1 VPRPRFGVPDVVRS
15 VANYGNG
22 CQMPPDHHYAQLST
36 CKLLL
41 RRYERGRKPVRI
53 RPPRAPEAIT
63 FERDYPGTTDQARH
77 VRADLAKVAA
87 SCPVADDLVLLA
99 SELATNAILHSR
111 SGHPAR
117 TFAVRAALYPGDY
130 AWVEVTD
137 QGGRW
142 TADEHDDEHGRGLAI
157 VAAIAGDG
165 NWGIG
170 GDAASRTTWFRLN
183 WLQGP
188 TERDMRTSTRIA

>member
-1 VPRPRFGVPDVVRS
+1 
-15 VANYGNG
+15 
-22 CQMPPDHHYAQLST
+22 MPPDHRYAQLST
-36 CKLLL
+36 CKLLV
-41 RRYERGRKPVRI
+41 RRYERGRKPVRTQ
-53 RPPRAPEAIT
+53 PPRAPEATT
-63 FERDYPGTTDQARH
+63 FERDYPGTVDQAQH

-137 QGGRW
+137 RGGRW

-165 NWGIG
+165 NWGID
-170 GDAASRTTWFRLN
+170 GDAASHTTWFRLS
-183 WLQGP
+183 WHLLP
-188 TERDMRTSTRIA
+188 

>member
-1 VPRPRFGVPDVVRS
+1 VTLTAVTTPCP
-15 VANYGNG
+15 A
-22 CQMPPDHHYAQLST
+22 QTPPPNPA
-36 CKLLL
+36 
-41 RRYERGRKPVRI
+41 
-53 RPPRAPEAIT
+53 A
-63 FERDYPGTTDQARH
+63 
-77 VRADLAKVAA
+77 AA
-87 SCPVADDLVLLA
+87 SDGWRVLPRGGVAGHVVTPQAPWTGSGCREHSYGA

-117 TFAVRAALYPGDY
+117 TFVVRAALYPGDY

-137 QGGRW
+137 RGGRW

-170 GDAASRTTWFRLN
+170 GAASRTTWFRLN

>member
-1 VPRPRFGVPDVVRS
+1 VR
-15 VANYGNG
+15 
-22 CQMPPDHHYAQLST
+22 T
-36 CKLLL
+36 
-41 RRYERGRKPVRI
+41 

-63 FERDYPGTTDQARH
+63 FERDYPGTADQAQH

-117 TFAVRAALYPGDY
+117 TFAVRTTLYPGDY
-130 AWVEVTD
+130 ARVEVTD
-137 QGGRW
+137 QGGCW
-142 TADEHDDEHGRGLAI
+142 TADEHDEHGRGLTI

-165 NWGIG
+165 NWGID

-183 WLQGP
+183 WHQNP
-188 TERDMRTSTRIA
+188 EERASFVRDRLLPRTVSLGICAIRACHVA

>member
-1 VPRPRFGVPDVVRS
+1 MR
-15 VANYGNG
+15 
-22 CQMPPDHHYAQLST
+22 PDHHNAQLST

-41 RRYERGRKPVRI
+41 RRYEKGAQARAYTA
-53 RPPRAPEAIT
+53 PRAPEAIT
-63 FERDYPGTTDQARH
+63 FERDYPGTADQAQH

-99 SELATNAILHSR
+99 SELATNAILHIR

-117 TFAVRAALYPGDY
+117 TFAVRAALCPGDY

-137 QGGRW
+137 RGGRW

-165 NWGIG
+165 NWGID

-183 WLQGP
+183 WDQCPRGARHADLGTNRLTP
-188 TERDMRTSTRIA
+188 FSVRRKS